1 MDGRRSST
9 VEHCGARGDQ
19 PRLIR
24 SGDAYGDGRHK
35 VRAPLHP
42 PSVHASRYNKGSC
55 ICFAL
60 IFAAFIQLFNSA

>member
-1 MDGRRSST
+1 MDGRRLST

-19 PRLIR
+19 PRLIG

-42 PSVHASRYNKGSC
+42 PSSSC
-55 ICFAL
+55 FKI
-60 IFAAFIQLFNSA
+60 